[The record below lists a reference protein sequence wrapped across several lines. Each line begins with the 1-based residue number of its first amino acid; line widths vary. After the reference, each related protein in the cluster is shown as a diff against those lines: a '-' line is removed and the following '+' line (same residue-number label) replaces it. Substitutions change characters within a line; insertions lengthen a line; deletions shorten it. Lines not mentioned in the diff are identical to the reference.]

1 MLAGVA
7 GLVGCGFVSGS
18 RGAGRGLAS
27 IWMRAGFKPGAREKL
42 NHGSAQTEN
51 LINRKLTRWRVF
63 VFGLVQNGFSSRAA
77 DCGHDD
83 C

>member
-1 MLAGVA
+1 MPAGVA

-42 NHGSAQTEN
+42 NHVNCT
-51 LINRKLTRWRVF
+51 NRKLNKPKTYQMACFRFWLSAEWF
-63 VFGLVQNGFSSRAA
+63 
-77 DCGHDD
+77 
-83 C
+83 